1 LMVVGAPSGLYQQ
14 TGDWCAWDV
23 EASTS
28 TQHVITWQLSM
39 STVVLLVSLQ
49 LHYTTG
55 SEDVR
60 STKERQCQH
69 WSDWCSLADCVCV
82 CVCVCVCWWLMI
94 GHVGS
99 VTCCYDG
106 FYPVLCTV
114 AWKAKWL
121 IPWQILRSHPLGV
134 LYGSYLFDDTSCL
147 GVDDKSD
154 TKSVLWAWRI
164 GWGHW
169 DFCVMWQSRTWD
181 PPHFSLPKAVD
192 QSHMSPTVDI
202 WHMIQSQECM
212 SETTAVI
219 VWWCAGLQCKESR
232 DVGESFAPD
241 VVWFLSWSV
250 VEEVVI

>member
-1 LMVVGAPSGLYQQ
+1 MSMVVGAPSGLYQQ

-55 SEDVR
+55 SEDER

-82 CVCVCVCWWLMI
+82 CVCVYAGDWWLVTLALS
-94 GHVGS
+94 HVVMMVFIPCFVQLLEKQSGWYRDRFWGVIRLEYYMA
-99 VTCCYDG
+99 VTCLMTHH
-106 FYPVLCTV
+106 V
-114 AWKAKWL
+114 
-121 IPWQILRSHPLGV
+121 
-134 LYGSYLFDDTSCL
+134 
-147 GVDDKSD
+147 
-154 TKSVLWAWRI
+154 WAWTTSQIPRASCEP
-164 GWGHW
+164 GGLDEATGTSVSCGRAGHE
-169 DFCVMWQSRTWD
+169 T